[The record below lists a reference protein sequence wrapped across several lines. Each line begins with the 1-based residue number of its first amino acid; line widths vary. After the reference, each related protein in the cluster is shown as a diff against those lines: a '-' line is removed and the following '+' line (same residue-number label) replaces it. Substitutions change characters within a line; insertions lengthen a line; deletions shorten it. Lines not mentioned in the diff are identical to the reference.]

1 MKNIIYILYSFL
13 LFLMCCNS
21 ETKIVEQ
28 HNDQNI
34 LDSLNKV
41 KKLDSLNLAT
51 QMSIEDYLENIPQK
65 NSQNESELEELEL
78 GDTSFQIPN
87 SKRFDVDN
95 VHIAR
100 KFLLTNKGKDIFEN
114 KLNRKILFMPK
125 EHKNAQLV
133 NSYNNV
139 LLQTIHKSF
148 DEHRPLVLSP
158 DIIWLAIT
166 QGASIH
172 INEKFDSLEKV
183 IFKKNKPK
191 KLVIRNDSLEY
202 DGRHWQD
209 LVSSLSNETT
219 KYTNSDFYS
228 FFVPKFSTTTKTQT
242 TAYQVTLLNSY
253 KKAFEY
259 VGESGCGIPYI
270 TITGKKEDWELIYS
284 RLKELDKLG
293 LKYWRIELEPIIQE
307 FINVFDDKTNII
319 FWKDIYKN
327 MEGYGADYSSGWI
340 IKFFPYI
347 LSLGETVSTDE
358 ETYIRKIEKIFIKN
372 KFLEGNNYL
381 LSTLSTDV
389 FPSSIVEI
397 DITWNNHFKNETQK
411 LKLYA
416 GFFAIKQYQ
425 DKSLEPVISW
435 ALCEKKAR
443 FSDHELKYSYRDEKM
458 VHYPNWSPFIV
469 DSMTNSAIYNHRRFK
484 NSIESIEFVKQ
495 KIKSDLEAR
504 FSKTNVSKDTVSFVV
519 LLNGKVENIKFTGT
533 KEAKNQIE
541 ETLKNLDEEW
551 FPAIVKAGRMA
562 RTSEQRNLRVK
573 ANSKVIIPL
582 N

>member
-148 DEHRPLVLSP
+148 DEHCPLVLSP

-228 FFVPKFSTTTKTQT
+228 FFVPKFSTTTPTQT

-270 TITGKKEDWELIYS
+270 TVTGTKEDWELIYS

-293 LKYWRIELEPIIQE
+293 LKYWRVELEPIIQE
-307 FINVFDDKTNII
+307 FINVFDDKTNTI
-319 FWKDIYKN
+319 FWQDIYKN

-416 GFFAIKQYQ
+416 GFFAIKQYP

-495 KIKSDLEAR
+495 KIKSDLEEK
-504 FSKTNVSKDTVSFVV
+504 FNLSKDTVSFVV